1 MCLALPQLVRAMLT
15 AMVNTAKVKAIND
28 RARQLSQWLE
38 DKSPYARFDQR
49 HLDDGTPE
57 QAYWHFGYKEALR
70 DVIALLNDSDGDT
83 PDTSTRFP
91 LAGRG
96 E

>member
-1 MCLALPQLVRAMLT
+1 MLDV
-15 AMVNTAKVKAIND
+15 MVSTAKTKAIDD

-38 DKSPYARFDQR
+38 DDSPYVQFDQR

-57 QAYWHFGYKEALR
+57 QAYWHFGYMEALR
-70 DVIALLNDSDGDT
+70 DVLALLSDSDGDT
-83 PDTSTRFP
+83 PGTSTRFP